1 MTPTTFNNA
10 IVSVVSAYAEALQ
23 QLTTQN
29 AAIAKENEL
38 LKQAIKQAIPEGEML
53 VSKKLFDALREA
65 VLRSY
70 PLEEVAQRAQ
80 LLIYETENP

>member
-10 IVSVVSAYAEALQ
+10 IVSVVSAYAETLQ

-38 LKQAIKQAIPEGEML
+38 LKQAIKQAIPEGEVL
-53 VSKKLFDALREA
+53 VSKKLFGALREA

-80 LLIYETENP
+80 RLIYETENP